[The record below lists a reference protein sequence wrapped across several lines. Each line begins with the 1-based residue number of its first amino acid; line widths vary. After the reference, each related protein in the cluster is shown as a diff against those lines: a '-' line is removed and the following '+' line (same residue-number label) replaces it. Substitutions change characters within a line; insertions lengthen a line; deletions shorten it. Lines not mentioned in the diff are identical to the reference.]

1 MSKTFSLWCVEDGK
15 PGHVNQLR
23 GVVAG
28 LGKHTGLSI
37 CWIHAAKPWREQVLN
52 SPKPDLILCAGH
64 RTHWRA
70 LYLKWRFRAATVVLM
85 KPSLPRCF
93 FDLCLIPEHDRVPAG
108 RRVVLT
114 RGMLNS
120 VESVEADKQVGLV
133 LIGGPSKHYDWS
145 DTDMLRQL
153 NQLFAALPD
162 VSWTLTTSRR
172 TPSSF
177 VILLKVL
184 PNAVK
189 VVPIEAT
196 DSDWLKQRYRDCG
209 TIWVSE
215 DSASMVYESL
225 SSGADVGVLP
235 VPRKTVSHVS
245 EGIDGLLAE
254 GYLSSLVAL
263 QNDSVKLPK
272 KPPLREAD
280 RIGEYLFNWLQA
292 KTLGSSK

>member
-1 MSKTFSLWCVEDGK
+1 MSKTLSLWCIEDGK

-28 LGKHTGLSI
+28 LGKHAGLSI
-37 CWIHAAKPWREQVLN
+37 CWIHVAKPWREQVID

-70 LYLKWRFRAATVVLM
+70 LYLKWRFRVAAVVLM
-85 KPSLPRCF
+85 KPSLPRCL
-93 FDLCLIPEHDRVPAG
+93 FDLCLIPEHDKVPAG

-225 SSGADVGVLP
+225 SSGAAVGVLP
-235 VPRKTVSHVS
+235 VPRVAASNVST
-245 EGIDGLLAE
+245 GIDRLLAD
-254 GYLSSLVAL
+254 GSVTSFSHLVNTGAMLPIKAPL
-263 QNDSVKLPK
+263 Q
-272 KPPLREAD
+272 EAD
-280 RIGEYLFNWLQA
+280 RIGHYLFDWLQA
-292 KTLGSSK
+292 KTS

>member
-1 MSKTFSLWCVEDGK
+1 MSKTLSLWCIEDGK

-28 LGKHTGLSI
+28 LGKHAGLSI
-37 CWIHAAKPWREQVLN
+37 CWIHVAKPWREQVID

-70 LYLKWRFRAATVVLM
+70 LYLKWRFRVAAVVLM
-85 KPSLPRCF
+85 KPSLPRCL
-93 FDLCLIPEHDRVPAG
+93 FDLCLIPEHDKVPAG

-120 VESVEADKQVGLV
+120 VESVQADKQVGLI

-145 DTDMLRQL
+145 DTEMLQQL

-177 VILLKVL
+177 VTLLKVL

-225 SSGADVGVLP
+225 SSGAAVGVLP
-235 VPRKTVSHVS
+235 VPRVAASNVST
-245 EGIDGLLAE
+245 GIDRLLAD
-254 GYLSSLVAL
+254 GSVTSFSHLVNTGAMLPIKAPL
-263 QNDSVKLPK
+263 Q
-272 KPPLREAD
+272 EAD
-280 RIGEYLFNWLQA
+280 RIGHYLFDWLQA
-292 KTLGSSK
+292 KTS